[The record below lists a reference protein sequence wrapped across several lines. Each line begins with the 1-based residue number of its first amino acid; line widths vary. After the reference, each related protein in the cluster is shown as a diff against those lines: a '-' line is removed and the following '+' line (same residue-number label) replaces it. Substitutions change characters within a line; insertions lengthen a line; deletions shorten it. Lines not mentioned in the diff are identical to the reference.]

1 MKSIMFFIL
10 SGQVVLNLITKGF
23 KTFQRKCD
31 LKIDAIIKDN
41 IDKTRLSLTMYINK
55 CLIKYSQDKDLLDN
69 VLSMTDNELK
79 KFISSNRN
87 IVNYTLL
94 QIKRLSFVPWAGG
107 KLKNEDIQSK
117 ALENIDLTNKDK
129 YIETFL
135 GGFGSV
141 LNSLGKLLE
150 NGIKDIFL
158 SDINSSLINTYRQ
171 VQKNYFSVQ
180 KHLASIDLE
189 YYKFSNF
196 TSYYPTTKE
205 EAEMWFKRIHNE
217 FTQLEI
223 SKKMNSRRAAL
234 FLYLIHNSQGGML
247 NYCMKTNTNK
257 FTFSYDENKVKKV
270 ALIINKVA
278 VFNKIF
284 NLGNIRF
291 FVRRYEQVLKK
302 FKNDSKAIILFD
314 PPYIKYEEIT
324 TSKDFTNCH
333 YNYGIN
339 DFNHR
344 KLLEEISNG
353 KYTFIYY
360 NNHNPHLENFSKKED
375 FNYMKK
381 NIVYTNGTIGKKC
394 VEVIMFKD
402 RVKKVVNSINIFNF
416 KPLEIRKVS

>member
-23 KTFQRKCD
+23 KTFQKECD
-31 LKIDAIIKDN
+31 LKIDTTIKNN

-94 QIKRLSFVPWAGG
+94 QIKRLSFFPWAGG

-117 ALENIDLTNKDK
+117 ALENIDLKNKNK
-129 YIETFL
+129 YAEPFL
-135 GGFGSV
+135 GGGGSV
-141 LNSLGKLLE
+141 INSLGKLLE
-150 NGIKDIFL
+150 SGVKDIIL

-171 VQKNYFSVQ
+171 VQKNPLAVQ

-189 YYKFSNF
+189 YFRFSNF
-196 TSYYPTTKE
+196 TSYYSTTKE

-217 FTQLEI
+217 FTELEL
-223 SKKMNSRRAAL
+223 SKKMNPRRASL

-247 NYCMKTNTNK
+247 NFCMKTNTNK

-270 ALIINKVA
+270 PLIINKVA

-284 NLGNIRF
+284 NLGNIKF
-291 FVRRYEQVLKK
+291 FVRKYEQILRK
-302 FKNDSKAIILFD
+302 FKNDSKTVILFD
-314 PPYIKYEEIT
+314 PPYIKYEEVT
-324 TSKDFTNCH
+324 TSKDFTSCS

-360 NNHNPHLENFSKKED
+360 NNHNPHLENFSTKEN

-381 NIVYTNGTIGKKC
+381 DVVYTNGIIGKKS
-394 VEVIMFKD
+394 VEIIMFKD
-402 RVKKVVNSINIFNF
+402 RVKKVVNSMNIFNF
-416 KPLEIRKVS
+416 RPLEIKKVS

>member
-23 KTFQRKCD
+23 KTFQKECD
-31 LKIDAIIKDN
+31 LKIDDIIKDN

-284 NLGNIRF
+284 NLGNIKF
-291 FVRRYEQVLKK
+291 FVRKYEQILRK
-302 FKNDSKAIILFD
+302 FKNDSKTVILFD
-314 PPYIKYEEIT
+314 PPYIKYEEVT
-324 TSKDFTNCH
+324 TSKDFTSCS

-381 NIVYTNGTIGKKC
+381 DVVYTNGIIGKKS
-394 VEVIMFKD
+394 VEIIMFKD
-402 RVKKVVNSINIFNF
+402 RVKKVVNSMNIFNF
-416 KPLEIRKVS
+416 RPLEIRKVS